1 MADAYAI
8 NMLNSVSYSDL
19 GSQEIIRRFVPAS
32 RRQIT
37 IPGKRVMRYIDA
49 TGRTELSGMPAHND
63 EQYIVAD
70 LDHHIVI
77 RQTSVPAGKRA
88 YRRAHP
94 QGKLLAIADGISG
107 IGASDVA
114 GMAAMDG
121 VLHYITSAMPWI
133 LTDENEDGGQVPREQ
148 VLENMKR
155 VLVRCEHRLRRMAE
169 VRGIESSPATAITL
183 AYVMWPDLYVVHAGD
198 SRCYI
203 FRDDQLHRI
212 TSDHGLNGPAAEGG
226 RPGNGDNGDNGDS
239 GDSAVSEADAH
250 HVTLTKGDCI
260 LLCTS
265 SLTRYLS
272 NHEIA
277 QYLSTDLPSAT
288 VRDRLIAAA
297 KQSGSTDTVT
307 VVTCRC
313 D

>member
-1 MADAYAI
+1 MGMRDAYAI
-8 NMLNSVSYSDL
+8 NMLDSVSYSGF
-19 GSQEIIRRFVPAS
+19 GSQEVIRRFVPAS

-37 IPGKRVMRYIDA
+37 SPAKRVMRYIDA
-49 TGRTELSGMPAHND
+49 AGRTELHGMDAFND

-88 YRRAHP
+88 S

-133 LTDENEDGGQVPREQ
+133 LTDEDEEGGPVPRER
-148 VLENMKR
+148 VLDNLKR
-155 VLVRCEHRLRRMAE
+155 VLVRCEHRLRRVAE
-169 VRGIESSPATAITL
+169 ARGIESSLTTAITL
-183 AYVMWPDLYVVHAGD
+183 AYVMWPDLYVAHAGE

-203 FRDDQLHRI
+203 FRDHRLHRI
-212 TSDHGLNGPAAEGG
+212 TSDHALA
-226 RPGNGDNGDNGDS
+226 RPLDEEAGSDS
-239 GDSAVSEADAH
+239 MVSEADAH
-250 HVTLTKGDCI
+250 HVTLAKGDCI
-260 LLCTS
+260 LLCTN

-272 NHEIA
+272 DDEIA

-288 VRDRLIAAA
+288 VRDRLIVAA
-297 KQSGSTDTVT
+297 KESGSTENIT

>member
-1 MADAYAI
+1 
-8 NMLNSVSYSDL
+8 MLDSVSYSGF
-19 GSQEIIRRFVPAS
+19 GSQEIIRHFVPAS

-37 IPGKRVMRYIDA
+37 SARRVMRYIDA
-49 TGRTELSGMPAHND
+49 AGRTELSGMPGFND

-77 RQTSVPAGKRA
+77 RQTSVPAGTRA

-94 QGKLLAIADGISG
+94 QGKILAIADGISG
-107 IGASDVA
+107 MGASDVA

-133 LTDENEDGGQVPREQ
+133 LTDEDEEGGQVSRER
-148 VLENMKR
+148 VLENLKR
-155 VLVRCEHRLRRMAE
+155 VLVRCEHRLRRVVEA
-169 VRGIESSPATAITL
+169 RGVESSLPTAITL
-183 AYVMWPDLYVVHAGD
+183 AYVMWPDLYVAHAGE

-203 FRDDQLHRI
+203 FRDHRLHRI
-212 TSDHGLNGPAAEGG
+212 TSDHALGQAL
-226 RPGNGDNGDNGDS
+226 GDETGSDS
-239 GDSAVSEADAH
+239 MVSAADAH
-250 HVTLTKGDCI
+250 HVTLAKGDCI
-260 LLCTS
+260 FLCTN

-272 NHEIA
+272 DDEIS

-297 KQSGSTDTVT
+297 KESGSTENIT

>member
-1 MADAYAI
+1 
-8 NMLNSVSYSDL
+8 MLDSVSYSGF
-19 GSQEIIRRFVPAS
+19 GSQEVIRRFVPAS
-32 RRQIT
+32 RRQVT
-37 IPGKRVMRYIDA
+37 SPAKRVMRYIDA
-49 TGRTELSGMPAHND
+49 AGRTELSGMPAFND

-77 RQTSVPAGKRA
+77 RQTSVPSGKRE

-133 LTDENEDGGQVPREQ
+133 LTDEDEEGGPVPRER
-148 VLENMKR
+148 VLDNLKR
-155 VLVRCEHRLRRMAE
+155 VLVRCEHRLRRVAE
-169 VRGIESSPATAITL
+169 ARGIESSLATAITL
-183 AYVMWPDLYVVHAGD
+183 AYVMWPDLYVAHAGE

-203 FRDDQLHRI
+203 FRDHRLHRI
-212 TSDHGLNGPAAEGG
+212 TSDHALALDHE
-226 RPGNGDNGDNGDS
+226 PGS
-239 GDSAVSEADAH
+239 ESMASEADAH
-250 HVTLTKGDCI
+250 HVTLAQGDCI
-260 LLCTS
+260 LLCTN

-272 NHEIA
+272 DAEIA
-277 QYLSTDLPSAT
+277 QYLGTDLPSAT

-297 KQSGSTDTVT
+297 KESGSTENIT